1 MRVRLDLAYDG
12 TAFAGWAVQPGL
24 RTVQGELSAAL
35 ATVLRLPEVALT
47 VAGRTDRGV
56 HARGQVCHVDLPV
69 PAWSALPGRGDLPP
83 GETLVRRLAGVL
95 PPDVRVHVAAP
106 APDGFDARFAARH
119 RHYRYRVS
127 EPPGGVDPLRRLDVL
142 DHRRPLDVDAMAEA
156 ASRLVGLH
164 DFAAFCRRRA
174 GATTVRT
181 LLTYTWSRPEP
192 GQVDAGLVVADVVA
206 DAFCHSMVRA
216 LVGALLPVGERRRD
230 VDWPAQVLGAVVRD
244 PAVSV
249 VPPHGLTLERVDYPP
264 DAELARRAAQTR
276 AVRSLG

>member
-1 MRVRLDLAYDG
+1 M
-12 TAFAGWAVQPGL
+12 
-24 RTVQGELSAAL
+24 
-35 ATVLRLPEVALT
+35 
-47 VAGRTDRGV
+47 
-56 HARGQVCHVDLPV
+56 
-69 PAWSALPGRGDLPP
+69 
-83 GETLVRRLAGVL
+83 
-95 PPDVRVHVAAP
+95 HVAAP

-264 DAELARRAAQTR
+264 DAEPGPSRGADPRRPQPGLSLHPSPTLTTVSRRQAHVVAAVIGVTVLVAGCAGPDSVAGAARSGGGVGRRRRRSSTRRIGAASSGCTGR
-276 AVRSLG
+276 RSTVSRSTPGTSSAG